1 MRKSNL
7 AVFVLCR
14 SIGNC
19 RCTIYKF
26 MVIFEAFPGVQVLE
40 DCHSDFSLAN
50 VALNACRVP
59 RTGSTIYATKLF
71 TEGLGFEFMEYLEIM
86 NASITLQ

>member
-1 MRKSNL
+1 
-7 AVFVLCR
+7 
-14 SIGNC
+14 
-19 RCTIYKF
+19 

-59 RTGSTIYATKLF
+59 WTGSTIYATKLF
-71 TEGLGFEFMEYLEIM
+71 TEGLGFEFEFVEYLGIM

>member
-1 MRKSNL
+1 M
-7 AVFVLCR
+7 A
-14 SIGNC
+14 
-19 RCTIYKF
+19 
-26 MVIFEAFPGVQVLE
+26 IFEAITGVQVLE

-59 RTGSTIYATKLF
+59 WTVSTIYATKLF
-71 TEGLGFEFMEYLEIM
+71 TEGLEFIKYLEIM

>member
-1 MRKSNL
+1 M
-7 AVFVLCR
+7 A
-14 SIGNC
+14 
-19 RCTIYKF
+19 
-26 MVIFEAFPGVQVLE
+26 IFEAIPGVQVLE

-59 RTGSTIYATKLF
+59 WTVSTIYATKLF
-71 TEGLGFEFMEYLEIM
+71 TEGLEYEFVKHLEIM